1 MKPFAENVS
10 RVLIRQ
16 IFVGVKHMHSLG
28 LVHFD
33 LKLENFL
40 VEGVLNLE
48 NVYAWIKVIDFG
60 WSESLEKS

>member
-1 MKPFAENVS
+1 
-10 RVLIRQ
+10 
-16 IFVGVKHMHSLG
+16 MHSLG

-33 LKLENFL
+33 LKLENFM

-48 NVYAWIKVIDFG
+48 NVYAWVKVIDFG